1 MAGLQ
6 LRTGLAPVLCLAL
19 ALLMG
24 PVRAASPDTPDP
36 ASAPDA
42 QAPLIVATVERP
54 PFSFFEDGQPAR
66 GFSIDLWQEI
76 ARRIGRDFRYA
87 PADSFKDMLERVRL
101 GKADLA
107 VANISITAEREQYLD
122 FSLPIYDS
130 GLKVMIRAENGQPS
144 LLQLFWQSGALQ
156 LIAAATLILLVIA
169 HLMWWFEGGKQPY
182 FRKNY
187 PGGVWD
193 AFWWAFIIVTM
204 GGFEQERPHGR
215 FSRVLAMLWIIAG
228 LFFISTFT
236 AKITTALTVGEL
248 NSSISGWQDLKK
260 RKVGVPK
267 GTTMERF
274 AKKHGLNTVLY
285 DDFQQA
291 LEALRKG
298 KVFAI
303 LADAPVAEYYAT
315 HLGNGEII
323 TVGETFAP
331 DKIGIAL
338 QQDSPLREPINRALL
353 SILEDG
359 RYEEIRNRYFGN

>member
-1 MAGLQ
+1 MSYRAM
-6 LRTGLAPVLCLAL
+6 T
-19 ALLMG
+19 ALLLGLFLATG
-24 PVRAASPDTPDP
+24 PFAP
-36 ASAPDA
+36 ALSAPDGVRA
-42 QAPLIVATVERP
+42 DQPLIVSTVERP
-54 PFSFFEDGQPAR
+54 PFTFFENGQPAR
-66 GFSIDLWQEI
+66 GFSIELWQEI
-76 ARRIGRDFRYA
+76 ARRIGREYRYQ
-87 PADSFKDMLERVRL
+87 PAESFSDMLQQVRDR
-101 GKADLA
+101 KADLA

-144 LLQLFWQSGALQ
+144 LLQLFWESGAVQ
-156 LIAAATLILLVIA
+156 LIVGATLILLVIA

-182 FRKNY
+182 FRKEW

-204 GGFEQERPHGR
+204 GGFELERPRGR
-215 FSRVLAMLWIIAG
+215 FSRVLAVFWIIVG

-248 NSSISGWQDLKK
+248 STSISGWQDLKN
-260 RKVGVPK
+260 RKVGVPR

-274 AKKHGLNTVLY
+274 ALKHGLNTVTF

-291 LEALRKG
+291 LKALEKG

-315 HLGNGEII
+315 QVSNGEVV

-338 QQDSPLREPINRALL
+338 QDQSPLREPINRALL
-353 SILEDG
+353 QIIEDG
-359 RYEEIRNRYFGN
+359 TYAEIRQRYFGN

>member
-1 MAGLQ
+1 MQ
-6 LRTGLAPVLCLAL
+6 LFRTGLGLALGLCLAL
-19 ALLMG
+19 AFFAQ
-24 PVRAASPDTPDP
+24 PQTAAAAATAAENDGR
-36 ASAPDA
+36 
-42 QAPLIVATVERP
+42 PLVVTTVERP
-54 PFSFFEDGQPAR
+54 PFTFFENGQPVR
-66 GFSIDLWQEI
+66 GFSTDLWDEI
-76 ARRIGRDFRYA
+76 ARRIDREYRYR
-87 PADSFKDMLERVRL
+87 PAESFKDMLDQVRERQ
-101 GKADLA
+101 ADLA

-130 GLKVMIRAENGQPS
+130 GLKILIRAENGQPS
-144 LLQLFWQSGALQ
+144 LLQLFWESGAVQ
-156 LIAAATLILLVIA
+156 LIVGATLILLVIA

-182 FRKNY
+182 FRKEW

-204 GGFEQERPHGR
+204 GGFELERPRGR
-215 FSRVLAMLWIIAG
+215 FSRVLAVFWIIVG

-248 NSSISGWQDLKK
+248 SSSISGWQDLKN

-274 AKKHGLNTVLY
+274 ALKHGLNTATF

-291 LEALRKG
+291 LAALEKG
-298 KVFAI
+298 KVFAV
-303 LADAPVAEYYAT
+303 LADAPVADYYASQISD
-315 HLGNGEII
+315 GEVV

-338 QQDSPLREPINRALL
+338 QDGSPLREPINRALL
-353 SILEDG
+353 QIIEDG
-359 RYEEIRNRYFGN
+359 TYAEIRQRYFGN

>member
-1 MAGLQ
+1 MTL
-6 LRTGLAPVLCLAL
+6 LRTSLGLALGLCLAL
-19 ALLMG
+19 AFFSPLQ
-24 PVRAASPDTPDP
+24 AAETAP
-36 ASAPDA
+36 ATETGK
-42 QAPLIVATVERP
+42 PLIVTTVERP
-54 PFSFFEDGQPAR
+54 PFTFFENGQPVR
-66 GFSIDLWQEI
+66 GFSIDLWDEI
-76 ARRIGRDFRYA
+76 ARRIGREYRYR
-87 PADSFKDMLERVRL
+87 PTESFKDMLDQVRDH
-101 GKADLA
+101 KADLA

-144 LLQLFWQSGALQ
+144 LLQLFWESGAVQ
-156 LIAAATLILLVIA
+156 LIIGATLILLVIA

-182 FRKNY
+182 FRKEW

-204 GGFEQERPHGR
+204 GGFELERPRGR
-215 FSRVLAMLWIIAG
+215 FSRVLAVFWIIVG

-248 NSSISGWQDLKK
+248 SSSISGWQDLKN

-274 AKKHGLNTVLY
+274 AIKHGLNTVTF

-291 LEALRKG
+291 LKALEKG

-315 HLGNGEII
+315 QVSNGEVV

-338 QQDSPLREPINRALL
+338 QDGSPLREPINRALL
-353 SILEDG
+353 QIIEDG
-359 RYEEIRNRYFGN
+359 TYAEIRQRYFGN

>member
-1 MAGLQ
+1 MTRRSTRQ
-6 LRTGLAPVLCLAL
+6 WLALGLCLAL
-19 ALLMG
+19 AVFSPL
-24 PVRAASPDTPDP
+24 RAATPEP
-36 ASAPDA
+36 TASSGP
-42 QAPLIVATVERP
+42 PLTVSTVERP
-54 PFSFFEDGQPAR
+54 PFTFFEDGNPVR
-66 GFSIDLWQEI
+66 GFSIDLWDEI
-76 ARRIGRDFRYA
+76 ARRIGRDYRYR
-87 PADSFKDMLERVRL
+87 PADSFKDMLDSVRERR
-101 GKADLA
+101 ADLA

-144 LLQLFWQSGALQ
+144 LLQLFWESGAVQ
-156 LIAAATLILLVIA
+156 LIVGATLILLIIA

-182 FRKNY
+182 FRKEW

-204 GGFEQERPHGR
+204 GGFELERPRGR
-215 FSRVLAMLWIIAG
+215 ISRVLAVFWIIVG

-248 NSSISGWQDLKK
+248 SSSISGWQDLGK

-267 GTTMERF
+267 GTTMEAF
-274 AKKHGLNTVLY
+274 ARKHGLNTVVY

-291 LEALRKG
+291 LQALENG

-303 LADAPVAEYYAT
+303 LADAPVAEYYASQVSE
-315 HLGNGEII
+315 GEVV

-353 SILEDG
+353 QIIEDG
-359 RYEEIRNRYFGN
+359 SYDTIRRRYFGQ

>member
-1 MAGLQ
+1 MSY
-6 LRTGLAPVLCLAL
+6 RVLT
-19 ALLMG
+19 ALLLGLFLATG
-24 PVRAASPDTPDP
+24 PFAP
-36 ASAPDA
+36 ALSATDGA
-42 QAPLIVATVERP
+42 QAGRPLIVSTVERP
-54 PFSFFEDGQPAR
+54 PFTFFENGQPAR
-66 GFSIDLWQEI
+66 GFSIELWQEI
-76 ARRIGRDFRYA
+76 ASRIGRDYRYQ
-87 PADSFKDMLERVRL
+87 PAASFSDMLQQVRDRR
-101 GKADLA
+101 ADLA

-144 LLQLFWQSGALQ
+144 LLQLFWESGAVQ
-156 LIAAATLILLVIA
+156 LIVGATLILLVIA

-182 FRKNY
+182 FRKEW

-204 GGFEQERPHGR
+204 GGFELERPRGR
-215 FSRVLAMLWIIAG
+215 FSRVLAVFWIIVG

-248 NSSISGWQDLKK
+248 STSISGWQDLKN
-260 RKVGVPK
+260 RKVGVPR

-274 AKKHGLNTVLY
+274 ALKHGLNTVTF

-291 LEALRKG
+291 LKALENG

-315 HLGNGEII
+315 QVSNGEVV

-338 QQDSPLREPINRALL
+338 QDQSPLREPINRALL
-353 SILEDG
+353 QIIEDG
-359 RYEEIRNRYFGN
+359 TYAEIRQRYFGN